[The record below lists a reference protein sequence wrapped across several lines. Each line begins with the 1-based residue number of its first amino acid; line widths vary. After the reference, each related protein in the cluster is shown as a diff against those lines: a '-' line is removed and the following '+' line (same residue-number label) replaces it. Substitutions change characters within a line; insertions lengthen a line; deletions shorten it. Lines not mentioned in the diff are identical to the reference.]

1 MPDYREIYQDITH
14 AHRYHT
20 LVSRED
26 YQGNL
31 LREIRRHVR
40 LRSADALDMGCG
52 TGRVA
57 ALLAPHVRTLTISDR
72 APAMLAVARTHLP
85 ATVTSITADNR
96 TIPLPNACMDLITA
110 GWSFGHATEWVP
122 GAWQADVRAAV
133 TEMQRLLRPNGVAII
148 FETLGSG
155 VEQPAP
161 PTPAL
166 AACYALFEDEFA
178 FVRTPIATD
187 YRFVSSAE
195 CAELTGFFFGVAMP
209 GVVQPDGSA
218 ILPEWTGA
226 WVYRRASVS

>member
-1 MPDYREIYQDITH
+1 MPDYREIYQDVDH
-14 AHRYHT
+14 ARRYHT

-26 YQGNL
+26 YHGNL
-31 LREIRRHVR
+31 LREIQRHCD
-40 LRSADALDMGCG
+40 LHTATALDMGCG

-57 ALLAPHVRTLTISDR
+57 ALLAPHVRSLTISDR

-85 ATVTSITADNR
+85 ATVTSLTADNR
-96 TIPLPNACMDLITA
+96 AIPLPDACMDVITA
-110 GWSFGHATEWVP
+110 GWSFGHATEWIP

-133 TEMQRLLRPNGVAII
+133 TEMRRLLRRNGVAII

-155 VEQPAP
+155 VDHPAP

-166 AACYALFEDEFA
+166 AACYTLFEAEFG

-187 YRFVSSAE
+187 YRFTSAAE
-195 CAELTGFFFGVAMP
+195 CAELTGFFFGVAMTGIP
-209 GVVQPDGSA
+209 QPDGSA

-226 WVYRRASVS
+226 WVYRRTSV